1 MPARA
6 KFAKK
11 YKRRQVAYDSR
22 TLYRSEWREFEVG
35 QVNTILRVRETFSP
49 DAEFS
54 PSRAKFGTNVI
65 CDVDRI

>member
-6 KFAKK
+6 RYAKK
-11 YKRRQVAYDSR
+11 YKRRQVAYDSG
-22 TLYRSEWREFEVG
+22 TQYRSEWREFEVDR
-35 QVNTILRVRETFSP
+35 VNTILRVKETFSP

-54 PSRAKFGTNVI
+54 PSRGKFGTNVI